1 MNQNQIQQLTSHL
14 SQALDQNYDVVNM
27 EAVLS
32 VICAL
37 EGTTITKEQLE
48 ATRLAKYINQL
59 RRRTKNEHLARRAKS
74 LLKKW
79 REMVGIQ
86 QNVNESQPQS
96 QQLSSVS
103 LQQQQQPPSDF
114 VKTDLDQVMI
124 HLPLSPTQQIIHPET
139 QHSSD
144 AVHHTSFS
152 NLVNNAHRESR
163 NILRRQEAPL
173 ITNTENEP
181 AVVIDIASDSDETDH
196 NSSAVPSSQRG
207 NVQNSIHPNP
217 IPIPSPSPRQK
228 KLKKAKKHKDKDVQN
243 MRGVNPKV
251 AEALSQAD
259 SEIFSLSNSSMS
271 SIFSAEATTTLGNS
285 QHNKQRLSAS
295 ELTFT
300 GRFKSVSSHN
310 NNSAGLLS
318 TRNSESSRKHAG
330 KYDDYNNI
338 YDSSGASCS
347 RLSPLNIEDS
357 NRKIDSTIDAS
368 MHQAVLGGSND
379 LENTASQSRL
389 HLQKK
394 RGRKRGSKGVDSV
407 IAKESSTSLSQQ
419 IFFGQGS
426 TVKKVKTTKE
436 LFNEIQSR
444 KLSVST
450 TSNLSNSST
459 TNRPEQV
466 ATIAAM
472 FPRPTSS
479 CSGNAFTKFS
489 IYIIYIKYTYF
500 FIDTSIHSPQ
510 IMETY
515 SGNVTLMGVDTF
527 SNKLDAANTDSDTAT
542 SEPSRDSNKS
552 QEIKGTSLDN
562 SNSNSFGTFGKSNMN
577 MKKENLNDITTQ
589 LMHLIHS
596 LKSPLSVYEIEQM
609 YLAELVPCSCVII
622 EDDSQNAIK
631 GEPQNAVS
639 DNIASEPN
647 CNSDIDNIT
656 KVHRKDQKDI
666 LPPIE
671 SLDNDHEVVESQI
684 KPVRS
689 IFDLDFDDDND
700 DLHTIMLET
709 KPVVKMEERKKNLEV
724 PNVSQL
730 DINYT
735 QELEKESSETI
746 AVNPP
751 IISTLIVQED
761 PNCLAKERFYVQTNQ
776 VTSFHINALHN
787 YYIPNINGNWDD
799 IEKSSMQPWDSLYT
813 VTDGADVVPKYGF
826 IGSDRI
832 KKDLSSLKF
841 LKPFKAKPFKSLIA
855 PFLGVAKYLPTC
867 RRAKRRLNI
876 SLNRLSQNPGN
887 NYNVSFEMPPLNVNI
902 DMMDSSHNENAV
914 PIKIRS
920 RTSSCD
926 DTSSRYSVPDIPNSN
941 NLLKIVNDQVQL
953 EGEEITEKINNY
965 GNGTN
970 CNIKSS
976 DNNSSSGSDSED
988 KNENDYENNEEYAI
1002 VQRPTTTSHDHIVL
1016 TIKKTPSKINSP
1028 ANSIIST
1035 MIPKN
1040 FTTTSLPTT
1049 ITTMTSSTIIT
1060 NTEGNGVQNVTIP
1073 VSVPIPRTKCQLPS
1087 LAFRPH
1093 RYRYRKH
1100 LLNEEN
1106 PKVDLDRNHIVNSNE
1121 TSDMKL
1127 REKLFFQHELYGE
1140 HALGMKE
1147 RMLNYS
1153 SSSSN
1158 YDEESEVEGKGEES
1172 EANNPLMKT
1181 TSDNNRCNLQSE
1193 TDTREDK
1200 INSDDSLALS
1210 SSDEDTDGD
1219 DEPLIFQESQ
1229 HDLVNN
1235 SLLES
1240 FNSIQTDS
1248 PNDYSNGSNNKYCNN
1263 NHLETSTESS
1273 AVKKLPL
1280 IGLEYRTGY
1289 RPLPEVNGTA
1299 ASATSFQEFKEWHQ
1313 VLQLKS
1319 YNNEPLIVLP
1329 YVVLE

>member
-103 LQQQQQPPSDF
+103 LHQLQQPSSDF
-114 VKTDLDQVMI
+114 VKTDLDQVTI

-139 QHSSD
+139 QHLSD

-152 NLVNNAHRESR
+152 NLVNNVHKESR
-163 NILRRQEAPL
+163 NILTRQEAPP
-173 ITNTENEP
+173 IANTDNEP

-196 NSSAVPSSQRG
+196 NSGAVASSQRG
-207 NVQNSIHPNP
+207 NVQNSIHANP

-228 KLKKAKKHKDKDVQN
+228 KLKKAKKHKDKDVKN
-243 MRGVNPKV
+243 VRGVNSKV

-271 SIFSAEATTTLGNS
+271 SIFSAETTNTLGNS
-285 QHNKQRLSAS
+285 QHNKQRLNSS

-300 GRFKSVSSHN
+300 GRFKSVSSQN
-310 NNSAGLLS
+310 NNTVGLLS
-318 TRNSESSRKHAG
+318 IRSNESSRKHTG
-330 KYDDYNNI
+330 KYDDYNNL

-347 RLSPLNIEDS
+347 RLSPLNVEDS
-357 NRKIDSTIDAS
+357 NRKIESTIDAA
-368 MHQAVLGGSND
+368 MQQAVLLGSND
-379 LENTASQSRL
+379 LENTTSQSRL

-459 TNRPEQV
+459 TNRAEQ
-466 ATIAAM
+466 ATTM

-479 CSGNAFTKFS
+479 CS
-489 IYIIYIKYTYF
+489 
-500 FIDTSIHSPQ
+500 DTSIHSPQ
-510 IMETY
+510 IIETY
-515 SGNVTLMGVDTF
+515 SGNVTLM
-527 SNKLDAANTDSDTAT
+527 DAENTDSDTAT

-562 SNSNSFGTFGKSNMN
+562 SNSNSFGNFGKSNMI

-622 EDDSQNAIK
+622 EDDYKNEIK
-631 GEPQNAVS
+631 GEPENAVC
-639 DNIASEPN
+639 DNIEISEPK
-647 CNSDIDNIT
+647 CNTNTDNIV

-671 SLDNDHEVVESQI
+671 RLDNDHEVVESQL

-700 DLHTIMLET
+700 DLHTIMLDY

-735 QELEKESSETI
+735 QELEKENSQTI
-746 AVNPP
+746 EANLP
-751 IISTLIVQED
+751 IISSLIVQED

-776 VTSFHINALHN
+776 VTGFHINALHN

-826 IGSDRI
+826 IASDRI

-876 SLNRLSQNPGN
+876 SINRLSQNPGN
-887 NYNVSFEMPPLNVNI
+887 NYNVSIEMPPLNVNI
-902 DMMDSSHNENAV
+902 DVMDSSHNENAV
-914 PIKIRS
+914 PIKIRR
-920 RTSSCD
+920 RTVSSYD
-926 DTSSRYSVPDIPNSN
+926 DTSRYSEPDIPKSN

-953 EGEEITEKINNY
+953 EVDKIKERNNYY
-965 GNGTN
+965 GNGKN
-970 CNIKSS
+970 NNIKTSY
-976 DNNSSSGSDSED
+976 NNSSSDSDSED
-988 KNENDYENNEEYAI
+988 KNENVYENNEEYAI
-1002 VQRPTTTSHDHIVL
+1002 VQRPTVTSHDHIVL
-1016 TIKKTPSKINSP
+1016 TIKKTPSKINLP

-1035 MIPKN
+1035 MNPPN
-1040 FTTTSLPTT
+1040 FTTRALPTPSTTKTLPSPITT
-1049 ITTMTSSTIIT
+1049 ITSPTIT
-1060 NTEGNGVQNVTIP
+1060 RNSEENGVEKVAIP
-1073 VSVPIPRTKCQLPS
+1073 VSVPIPRTKCQLTELP
-1087 LAFRPH
+1087 FRPH

-1100 LLNEEN
+1100 LLSEGT
-1106 PKVDLDRNHIVNSNE
+1106 PKVDLDLNQIFNLKE
-1121 TSDMKL
+1121 TSDIKM

-1140 HALGMKE
+1140 RALGTKK
-1147 RMLNYS
+1147 RMFNYS
-1153 SSSSN
+1153 SSSSD
-1158 YDEESEVEGKGEES
+1158 YDEESEVEGEES
-1172 EANNPLMKT
+1172 EAKNPS
-1181 TSDNNRCNLQSE
+1181 TSDKNRCNLQSE

-1200 INSDDSLALS
+1200 TSSDDSLALS
-1210 SSDEDTDGD
+1210 SSDEDIDGD
-1219 DEPLIFQESQ
+1219 GESLTLQETQ
-1229 HDLVNN
+1229 NNCVNN
-1235 SLLES
+1235 YLLKS

-1248 PNDYSNGSNNKYCNN
+1248 QNDYSNGSNNKYCNN
-1263 NHLETSTESS
+1263 NHLETPTGTSS
-1273 AVKKLPL
+1273 VKKLPL

-1289 RPLPEVNGTA
+1289 RSLPEVNGTT
-1299 ASATSFQEFKEWHQ
+1299 ASATRFQEFKEWHQ

>member
-27 EAVLS
+27 DTVLS

-86 QNVNESQPQS
+86 QNVNESQSQS
-96 QQLSSVS
+96 HQLNSISF
-103 LQQQQQPPSDF
+103 QQQQQPSSDF
-114 VKTDLDQVMI
+114 VKTDLDQVSI
-124 HLPLSPTQQIIHPET
+124 HLPLSPTQGIIHPET

-144 AVHHTSFS
+144 AEHHASFS
-152 NLVNNAHRESR
+152 SK
-163 NILRRQEAPL
+163 NILRRHEATP
-173 ITNTENEP
+173 IANTENEP
-181 AVVIDIASDSDETDH
+181 AVIIDIASDSDETDH
-196 NSSAVPSSQRG
+196 NSSAAASSKRG
-207 NVQNSIHPNP
+207 NVQNSLLANP

-228 KLKKAKKHKDKDVQN
+228 KLKKAKKHKDKDVHTV
-243 MRGVNPKV
+243 RGVNAKV

-285 QHNKQRLSAS
+285 QHNKQRLNAS

-300 GRFKSVSSHN
+300 GRFKSVSGLN

-318 TRNSESSRKHAG
+318 IRSSESSRKNAV
-330 KYDDYNNI
+330 KYDDLNNI

-347 RLSPLNIEDS
+347 RMSPLNIEDS
-357 NRKIDSTIDAS
+357 SRKIESTIDAS
-368 MHQAVLGGSND
+368 MHQAVLVGSND
-379 LENTASQSRL
+379 LENTTSQSRL
-389 HLQKK
+389 HLPKK
-394 RGRKRGSKGVDSV
+394 RGRKRGSKGVDSL

-419 IFFGQGS
+419 IFFGHGS

-444 KLSVST
+444 KLSAST
-450 TSNLSNSST
+450 TSNLSNSSI
-459 TNRPEQV
+459 TNRAEHI
-466 ATIAAM
+466 TTMAAM

-479 CSGNAFTKFS
+479 CSGKMYNNRKNSQYNKF
-489 IYIIYIKYTYF
+489 F
-500 FIDTSIHSPQ
+500 FA
-510 IMETY
+510 
-515 SGNVTLMGVDTF
+515 
-527 SNKLDAANTDSDTAT
+527 DAANTDSDTVT

-577 MKKENLNDITTQ
+577 IKKENLNDITTQ

-596 LKSPLSVYEIEQM
+596 LKSPLSVSEIEQM

-622 EDDSQNAIK
+622 EDDCKNAQK
-631 GEPQNAVS
+631 GEPENAGS
-639 DNIASEPN
+639 DNIASNEPKCSSN
-647 CNSDIDNIT
+647 IDNNT
-656 KVHRKDQKDI
+656 KVHRKEQKDI
-666 LPPIE
+666 LAPVE
-671 SLDNDHEVVESQI
+671 RLDNDHEIVENHL

-700 DLHTIMLET
+700 DDLHTIILHA
-709 KPVVKMEERKKNLEV
+709 KPAVKIEERKKNSEAS
-724 PNVSQL
+724 NVSQL

-735 QELEKESSETI
+735 QDMENESTETI
-746 AVNPP
+746 AADLP
-751 IISTLIVQED
+751 IISSLIVQED
-761 PNCLAKERFYVQTNQ
+761 PNCLAKQRFYVQTNQ

-799 IEKSSMQPWDSLYT
+799 IENSFMQHGNSLYT

-826 IGSDRI
+826 TASDRI

-876 SLNRLSQNPGN
+876 SINSLSQNRDN
-887 NYNVSFEMPPLNVNI
+887 NYNVPKEMSPLNVNI
-902 DMMDSSHNENAV
+902 DVMDNSHNENAV
-914 PIKIRS
+914 PIKILG
-920 RTSSCD
+920 RTSSSYVS
-926 DTSSRYSVPDIPNSN
+926 TSSRYSVPDIPKSN
-941 NLLKIVNDQVQL
+941 NLLKLVNDQVHL
-953 EGEEITEKINNY
+953 EAEEITEEKNND
-965 GNGTN
+965 GNGLHF
-970 CNIKSS
+970 NIKTS

-988 KNENDYENNEEYAI
+988 KYENDYENNEEYAI
-1002 VQRPTTTSHDHIVL
+1002 VQRPTTMSHDHIVL

-1028 ANSIIST
+1028 ANS
-1035 MIPKN
+1035 MITILAPPN
-1040 FTTTSLPTT
+1040 CTTTFPTT
-1049 ITTMTSSTIIT
+1049 NTTMTSPTITT
-1060 NTEGNGVQNVTIP
+1060 NTGENCVNKVAIP
-1073 VSVPIPRTKCQLPS
+1073 VAVQVPVTKCQLTRLS
-1087 LAFRPH
+1087 CRPH
-1093 RYRYRKH
+1093 RYRYRYRKRH
-1100 LLNEEN
+1100 LNAKTA
-1106 PKVDLDRNHIVNSNE
+1106 KVDLDLKHIFNLKE
-1121 TSDMKL
+1121 TAVASDMTM
-1127 REKLFFQHELYGE
+1127 REKLFFQHELSGE

-1147 RMLNYS
+1147 RLFNYS

-1158 YDEESEVEGKGEES
+1158 YEEESEVEKEREVEEEEGRRAKNCS
-1172 EANNPLMKT
+1172 RIT
-1181 TSDNNRCNLQSE
+1181 TFDNNQYNLQVE
-1193 TDTREDK
+1193 TDTKEDK
-1200 INSDDSLALS
+1200 INSDVSFVLS
-1210 SSDEDTDGD
+1210 SSDEDIDGD
-1219 DEPLIFQESQ
+1219 NENLTFQEDQ
-1229 HDLVNN
+1229 DDLANN
-1235 SLLES
+1235 SCLKS
-1240 FNSIQTDS
+1240 FNLIQNDLQ
-1248 PNDYSNGSNNKYCNN
+1248 NDYLNGSNSKYCNN
-1263 NHLETSTESS
+1263 NHLETSTKPSP
-1273 AVKKLPL
+1273 VPKLPV

-1289 RPLPEVNGTA
+1289 RSLPEGNGTKAGA
-1299 ASATSFQEFKEWHQ
+1299 AGYQEFKEWHQ
-1313 VLQLKS
+1313 VLKLKS